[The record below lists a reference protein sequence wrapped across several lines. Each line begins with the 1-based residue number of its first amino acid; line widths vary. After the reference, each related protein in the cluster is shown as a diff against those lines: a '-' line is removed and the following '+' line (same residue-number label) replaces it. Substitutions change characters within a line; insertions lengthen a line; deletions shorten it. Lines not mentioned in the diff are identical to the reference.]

1 VNWDSNNLSRLPA
14 MKSPG
19 LFLKA
24 ATPVASIVLALAGIL
39 QLRAQFWVTGGIC
52 IGLAVIG
59 FMTSMRLAEK
69 TPFTPEQL
77 DALRPFAI
85 PAIAWLVIA
94 SLLSASV
101 VYVADNFRSAE
112 TDRVAEIAWVSA
124 LLLSLLVTWRRSI
137 FSSSTWKTLFQ
148 TLRAN
153 RTELAIL
160 STIMVV
166 AFALRTLALTTHPY
180 PWSGDEISIGIEG
193 RRILQ
198 GEVTN
203 YFETGWSSQP
213 NWSFIPTAITEVLFG
228 KNILAI
234 RIPSVLAG
242 TLAVLF
248 LYLTARELFNP
259 HIALMSAAI
268 LAALPYHLHF
278 SRVGVHNVFDSF
290 MSALVFWLL
299 ARGYMKSDPRW
310 FFSAGIVAGLCIYT
324 YAGTRL
330 ALILSVAT
338 LIFFILRD
346 RKFLTTH
353 WQHLV
358 AFAVGGIISA
368 APQAAFFARH
378 PDIFMGRFAQEGILF
393 NGWLTQHAAQT
404 GRSALAILFDQFTR
418 TFLVFISSPAL
429 GNFFNSPYP
438 YLTLLGGILFLLGMG
453 YALAYV
459 WEPGHFIVLLW
470 FWSVIVFG
478 GILTLNPPANT
489 RMLMTAP
496 PVALLIAVG
505 IDKVLEYP
513 QKFGILPVRAVV
525 PIMAILVGILTYQN
539 ASFYMGEYRTNT
551 YFQDA
556 NGEYAM
562 EAGLMAKTLG
572 KEYQIYSFGSP
583 RIFTGFPT
591 FTFLAPENPKI
602 DMAIDSVA
610 TLELPP
616 GHKAVFFASPENRTA
631 IEILRTKYP
640 GGVYGIMLRK
650 SFPQEILFE
659 YYILNP

>member
-1 VNWDSNNLSRLPA
+1 

-24 ATPVASIVLALAGIL
+24 AMPVVSIVLALMGIL
-39 QLRAQFWVTGGIC
+39 QLRAQFWVAGAIC
-52 IGLAVIG
+52 ISLSLVG
-59 FMTSMRLAEK
+59 FMTSVRLAEK
-69 TPFTPEQL
+69 APFTPEEMH
-77 DALRPFAI
+77 ALQPFVI
-85 PAIAWLVIA
+85 PVILWAFIA
-94 SLLSASV
+94 SLLSISV
-101 VYVADNFRSAE
+101 VYVADNIKSPE
-112 TDRVAEIAWVSA
+112 TDRIAEIAWVSA
-124 LLLSLLVTWRRSI
+124 LVLSLLITWRSTIFRSPPWEKVI
-137 FSSSTWKTLFQ
+137 QKLQ
-148 TLRAN
+148 AHRA
-153 RTELAIL
+153 ELAIL
-160 STIMVV
+160 MSILAV

-180 PWSGDEISIGIEG
+180 PWSGDELSIGIEA

-198 GEVTN
+198 GGVTN
-203 YFETGWSSQP
+203 YFDTGWSSQP
-213 NWSFIPTAITEVLFG
+213 NWSFIPTAITEVIFG
-228 KNILAI
+228 KDILAV
-234 RIPSVLAG
+234 RMPSALAG

-268 LAALPYHLHF
+268 LATLPYHLHF

-299 ARGYMKSDPRW
+299 ARGIMKRDPRW
-310 FFSAGIVAGLCIYT
+310 FFSAGIAAGLCIYT

-353 WQHLV
+353 WQHLI
-358 AFAVGGIISA
+358 AFAVGGMISA

-378 PDIFMGRFAQEGILF
+378 PDIFMGRLAQEGILF
-393 NGWLTQHAAQT
+393 NGWLPQHAAQT
-404 GRSALAILFDQFTR
+404 GKSALAILFEQFTR

-438 YLTLLGGILFLLGMG
+438 YLTLLGSILFLLGMG
-453 YALAYV
+453 YALAYL
-459 WEPGHFIVLLW
+459 WQPKHFIVLLW
-470 FWSVIVFG
+470 FWSVILFG

-496 PVALLIAVG
+496 PVALFMALG

-513 QKFGILPVRAVV
+513 KKFGLVPVRAVV
-525 PIMAILVGILTYQN
+525 PIMAIIVGIITYQN
-539 ASFYMGEYRTNT
+539 SSFYMGEYRSNM

-562 EAGLMAKTLG
+562 EASLMAKSLG
-572 KEYQIYSFGSP
+572 NEYHIYSLGAP
-583 RIFTGFPT
+583 RVFTGFPT
-591 FTFLAPENPKI
+591 FGFLVPENPKM
-602 DMAIDSVA
+602 DLAAESVA
-610 TLELPP
+610 TLEVPTNQ
-616 GHKAVFFASPENRTA
+616 KSVFFASPENRA
-631 IEILRTKYP
+631 AFQEIKTKFP
-640 GGVYGIMLRK
+640 GGVEGIMIRK
-650 SFPQEILFE
+650 YIPQEILFE

>member
-1 VNWDSNNLSRLPA
+1 
-14 MKSPG
+14 MKSSG

-24 ATPVASIVLALAGIL
+24 ATPVASVALALAGIL
-39 QLRAQFWVTGGIC
+39 QLRVQFWVTGAIC
-52 IGLAVIG
+52 ISLAVIG

-69 TPFTPEQL
+69 TPFTQEEL

-94 SLLSASV
+94 SLLSAAV
-101 VYVADNFRSAE
+101 VYVADNFKSAE
-112 TDRVAEIAWVSA
+112 TDRVAEIAWVGA
-124 LLLSLLVTWRRSI
+124 VLLSLLITWRTRL
-137 FSSSTWKTLFQ
+137 FRSSSWESLFQ
-148 TLRAN
+148 KLRAN
-153 RTELAIL
+153 RIELAIL
-160 STIMVV
+160 LSIMAM
-166 AFALRTLALTTHPY
+166 AFALRTVALTAHPY
-180 PWSGDEISIGIEG
+180 PWSGDELSIGIEG

-248 LYLTARELFNP
+248 LYLAARELFTP
-259 HIALMSAAI
+259 AIALMSAAI

-278 SRVGVHNVFDSF
+278 SRVGVHNVVDSL

-299 ARGYMKSDPRW
+299 ARGYKKNDPRW
-310 FFSAGIVAGLCIYT
+310 FFSAGIAAGLCIYT

-330 ALILSVAT
+330 ALILGVAT
-338 LIFFILRD
+338 LIFFILQD
-346 RKFLTTH
+346 RRRFLTTH
-353 WQHLV
+353 WQHLT
-358 AFAVGGIISA
+358 AFAVAGIVSA

-378 PDIFMGRFAQEGILF
+378 PDIFMGRFGQEGILF
-393 NGWLTQHAAQT
+393 NGWLTQQAAQT

-459 WEPGHFIVLLW
+459 WEPRHFIVLSW
-470 FWSVIVFG
+470 FWSVILFG

-513 QKFGILPVRAVV
+513 QKFGVLPARAVV
-525 PIMAILVGILTYQN
+525 PLMAMLVGLLTYQN
-539 ASFYMGEYRTNT
+539 ASFYMGEYRTNS

-556 NGEYAM
+556 NGEYAL
-562 EAGLMAKTLG
+562 EAGLMANILG

-591 FTFLAPENPKI
+591 FTFLAPENPKM
-602 DMAIDSVA
+602 DMAVDSVA
-610 TLELPP
+610 NLELPP
-616 GHKAVFFASPENRTA
+616 GHKAVFFASPENRVA

-650 SFPQEILFE
+650 TKPQEILFE

>member
-1 VNWDSNNLSRLPA
+1 

-24 ATPVASIVLALAGIL
+24 AMPVVSIVLALTGIL
-39 QLRAQFWVTGGIC
+39 QLRAQFWVAGAIC
-52 IGLAVIG
+52 ISLSLVG

-69 TPFTPEQL
+69 APFTPEEMHTI
-77 DALRPFAI
+77 RPFVI
-85 PAIAWLVIA
+85 PVILWAFIA
-94 SLLSASV
+94 SLLSISV
-101 VYVADNFRSAE
+101 VYVADNLKSPE
-112 TDRVAEIAWVSA
+112 TDRIAEIAWVSA
-124 LLLSLLVTWRRSI
+124 LVLSLLITWQSTI
-137 FSSSTWKTLFQ
+137 F
-148 TLRAN
+148 RAPPWEKVIQKLQAH
-153 RTELAIL
+153 RAELAIL
-160 STIMVV
+160 MSILAV

-180 PWSGDEISIGIEG
+180 PWSGDELSIGIEA

-198 GEVTN
+198 GVVTN
-203 YFETGWSSQP
+203 YFDTGWSSQP
-213 NWSFIPTAITEVLFG
+213 NWSFIPTAITEVIFG
-228 KNILAI
+228 KNILAV
-234 RIPSVLAG
+234 RMPSALAG

-268 LAALPYHLHF
+268 LATLPYHLHF

-299 ARGYMKSDPRW
+299 ARGIMKRDPRW
-310 FFSAGIVAGLCIYT
+310 FFSAGIAAGLCIYT

-353 WQHLV
+353 WQHLI
-358 AFAVGGIISA
+358 AFAVGGMISA

-378 PDIFMGRFAQEGILF
+378 PDIFMGRLAQEGILF
-393 NGWLTQHAAQT
+393 NGWLPQHAAQT
-404 GRSALAILFDQFTR
+404 GKSALAILFEQFTR

-438 YLTLLGGILFLLGMG
+438 YLTLLGSILFLLGMG
-453 YALAYV
+453 YALAYL
-459 WEPGHFIVLLW
+459 WQPKHFIVLLW
-470 FWSVIVFG
+470 FWSVILFG

-496 PVALLIAVG
+496 PVALFMALG

-513 QKFGILPVRAVV
+513 KKFGLVPVRAVV
-525 PIMAILVGILTYQN
+525 PIMAITVGIITYQN
-539 ASFYMGEYRTNT
+539 SSFYMGEYRSNM

-562 EAGLMAKTLG
+562 EASLMAKSLG
-572 KEYQIYSFGSP
+572 NEYHIYSLGTP
-583 RIFTGFPT
+583 RVFTGFPT
-591 FTFLAPENPKI
+591 FGFLVPENPKM
-602 DMAIDSVA
+602 DLAAESVA
-610 TLELPP
+610 TLEVPTNQ
-616 GHKAVFFASPENRTA
+616 KSVFFASPENRA
-631 IEILRTKYP
+631 AFQEIKTKFP
-640 GGVYGIMLRK
+640 GGVEGIMIRK
-650 SFPQEILFE
+650 YIPQEILFE